1 MYKNI
6 KILSFIPVDLIEA
19 ENVASVVILG
29 ETYEIN
35 ETIRLAKIEA
45 HNILRLG
52 KIIFTPYTKNQL
64 NNIIKFY

>member
-29 ETYEIN
+29 ETHEIN

-52 KIIFTPYTKNQL
+52 KTIFTPYTENQL

>member
-52 KIIFTPYTKNQL
+52 KTIFTPYTENQL